1 MSVAVDPRFVRI
13 AGSKENI
20 MPDSYDREVVRQETT
35 GGEPVRPVAPV
46 TPVTTSSTSRT
57 AVYREGGYN
66 SRAIQAVWWIV
77 GFIDVLI
84 AIRFVL
90 KLFGANP
97 APFVRFMYD
106 LTWPLVAP
114 FHGIFNTAQ
123 EGRSILEPESLVA
136 MAIYALIG
144 WHRLAHPAHVPSSFD
159 HDRRRLTTAIARLEP
174 PCGAAFRWPAQHD
187 VARRTREGYGPE
199 G

>member
-1 MSVAVDPRFVRI
+1 MA
-13 AGSKENI
+13 
-20 MPDSYDREVVRQETT
+20 DSYDKEIVREETT
-35 GGEPVRPVAPV
+35 TGDPVRPAPV
-46 TPVTTSSTSRT
+46 SAATTSRT
-57 AVYREGGYN
+57 SVYRSGASS

-136 MAIYALIG
+136 IAIYSLIG
-144 WHRLAHPAHVPSSFD
+144 WGIVSAIRLMTRPRS
-159 HDRRRLTTAIARLEP
+159 TTTVVE
-174 PCGAAFRWPAQHD
+174 
-187 VARRTREGYGPE
+187 
-199 G
+199 

>member
-1 MSVAVDPRFVRI
+1 MA
-13 AGSKENI
+13 
-20 MPDSYDREVVRQETT
+20 DSYDREIVREETT
-35 GGEPVRPVAPV
+35 TGDPARPAPVAS
-46 TPVTTSSTSRT
+46 TRTTSRKS
-57 AVYREGGYN
+57 VYREGTSN
-66 SRAIQAVWWIV
+66 TRSIQAIWWIV

-106 LTWPLVAP
+106 VTWPLVAP

-136 MAIYALIG
+136 IAIYSLLG
-144 WHRLAHPAHVPSSFD
+144 WGIVSAIRMMTRPRS
-159 HDRRRLTTAIARLEP
+159 TTTVTE
-174 PCGAAFRWPAQHD
+174 
-187 VARRTREGYGPE
+187 
-199 G
+199 

>member
-1 MSVAVDPRFVRI
+1 MA
-13 AGSKENI
+13 
-20 MPDSYDREVVRQETT
+20 DSYDREVVRQETT
-35 GGEPVRPVAPV
+35 TGEPARPVAPITPV
-46 TPVTTSSTSRT
+46 TPVTTSRT
-57 AVYREGGYN
+57 AIHTEGSSTN
-66 SRAIQAVWWIV
+66 RTMQIIWWVV
-77 GFIDVLI
+77 GLIDVLI
-84 AIRFVL
+84 AIRFLL

-144 WHRLAHPAHVPSSFD
+144 WGIVSLIRLMSRPRS
-159 HDRRRLTTAIARLEP
+159 TTTVVE
-174 PCGAAFRWPAQHD
+174 
-187 VARRTREGYGPE
+187 
-199 G
+199 

>member
-1 MSVAVDPRFVRI
+1 
-13 AGSKENI
+13 

-35 GGEPVRPVAPV
+35 SGEPVRPVAPG
-46 TPVTTSSTSRT
+46 TPVAPATTSTTSRT

-97 APFVRFMYD
+97 APFVRFIYDVTLPLMALFHCIFITARD
-106 LTWPLVAP
+106 LT
-114 FHGIFNTAQ
+114 
-123 EGRSILEPESLVA
+123 SILGPNS
-136 MAIYALIG
+136 
-144 WHRLAHPAHVPSSFD
+144 RVPM
-159 HDRRRLTTAIARLEP
+159 
-174 PCGAAFRWPAQHD
+174 
-187 VARRTREGYGPE
+187 
-199 G
+199 

>member
-1 MSVAVDPRFVRI
+1 MA
-13 AGSKENI
+13 
-20 MPDSYDREVVRQETT
+20 DSYDQEVVREETT
-35 GGEPVRPVAPV
+35 TGNPVRP
-46 TPVTTSSTSRT
+46 TPVAAATTSRT
-57 AVYREGGYN
+57 SVYRSGSSN

-106 LTWPLVAP
+106 VTWPLVAP

-136 MAIYALIG
+136 IAIYSLIG
-144 WHRLAHPAHVPSSFD
+144 WGIVSAIRMMTRPRS
-159 HDRRRLTTAIARLEP
+159 TTT
-174 PCGAAFRWPAQHD
+174 
-187 VARRTREGYGPE
+187 VAE
-199 G
+199 

>member
-1 MSVAVDPRFVRI
+1 
-13 AGSKENI
+13 
-20 MPDSYDREVVRQETT
+20 MPDSYDREVVREETT
-35 GGEPVRPVAPV
+35 AGEPVRPVAPV

-77 GFIDVLI
+77 VFLDVLI

-90 KLFGANP
+90 KLLGANP

-106 LTWPLVAP
+106 LTWPLVVW

-144 WHRLAHPAHVPSSFD
+144 WGIVSLIRLMSRPRST
-159 HDRRRLTTAIARLEP
+159 TTAV
-174 PCGAAFRWPAQHD
+174 D
-187 VARRTREGYGPE
+187 
-199 G
+199 